1 MTSLPPQYEK
11 DIYSTIQNA
20 LQEDI
25 GDGDVTSNAIFSDDA
40 TCSGKIITRSAGVIA
55 GIEAAKRTFSILDK
69 HVQFQPDIKD
79 GEDVKSGTVIAR
91 LSGPCKAI
99 LSGER
104 TALNFLQRMSGIATL
119 TRKFVR
125 VVSTVNANVT
135 ILDTRKTAPGLRAID
150 KWAVNLG
157 GGENHR
163 HGLFDMVLIKENH
176 IKVAGSIRS
185 AVERVRQKVKQNILI
200 EVEVKNLK
208 DLGEA
213 LELKVDQIMLDNMS
227 TDNMREAVR
236 ITDYRIPLE
245 ASGNVTLKNVAE
257 IAATGVDFISVGKLT
272 HSAQALDI
280 TLLLNEDSR

>member
-1 MTSLPPQYEK
+1 MTSPPPQYEK

-40 TCSGKIITRSAGVIA
+40 TCSGKFIARSAGVIA
-55 GIEAAKRTFSILDK
+55 GIEVARHTFSTLDK

-79 GEDVKSGTVIAR
+79 GEEVKSGTVIAR

-125 VVSTVNANVT
+125 AALTVKTNVT

-157 GGENHR
+157 GGKNHR
-163 HGLFDMVLIKENH
+163 HGLYDMVLIKENH
-176 IKVAGSIRS
+176 IKAAGSIRS
-185 AVERVRQKVKQNILI
+185 AVERVRQKVKQNMLI

-208 DLGEA
+208 ELGETF
-213 LELKVDQIMLDNMS
+213 ELKVDWIMLDNMS
-227 TDNMREAVR
+227 IDDMREAVR
-236 ITDYRIPLE
+236 ITDHRIPLE
-245 ASGNVTLKNVAE
+245 ASGNVTLENVAE

>member
-25 GDGDVTSNAIFSDDA
+25 GDGDITSNAIFSDDA
-40 TCSGKIITRSAGVIA
+40 TCSGKIIARSAGVIA
-55 GIEAAKRTFSILDK
+55 GIEAARRTFSFLDK
-69 HVQFQPDIKD
+69 RVQFQPDIKD
-79 GEDVKSGTVIAR
+79 GEEVKSGTVIAW

-125 VVSTVNANVT
+125 AASTVNADVT

-157 GGENHR
+157 GGKNHR
-163 HGLFDMVLIKENH
+163 YGLYNMVLIKENH
-176 IKVAGSIRS
+176 IKAAGSISS

-208 DLGEA
+208 ELGEA
-213 LELKVDQIMLDNMS
+213 LELKVDRIMLDNMS
-227 TDNMREAVR
+227 IDDMREAVR
-236 ITDYRIPLE
+236 ISDHRIPLE
-245 ASGNVTLKNVAE
+245 VSGNVTLENVEE